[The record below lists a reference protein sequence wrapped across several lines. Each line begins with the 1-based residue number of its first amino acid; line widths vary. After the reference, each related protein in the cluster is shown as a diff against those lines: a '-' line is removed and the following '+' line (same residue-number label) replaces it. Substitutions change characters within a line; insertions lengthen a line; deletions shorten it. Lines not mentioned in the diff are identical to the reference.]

1 MRNLFEEWK
10 KYDISYFAITI
21 AIIAFT
27 IVILLI
33 SFLATSLIYY
43 VFTIVMS
50 NFFSIII
57 PFTWHYAI
65 GVWLITILIR
75 FLFGNSNNRN

>member
-27 IVILLI
+27 ISILLI

-43 VFTIVMS
+43 VFTIVIF
-50 NFFSIII
+50 NFFSIVV
-57 PFTWHYAI
+57 PFTWHYAV
-65 GVWLITILIR
+65 GVWLIIILIR
-75 FLFGNSNNRN
+75 FIFGNTNSRN